1 VTLPTLA
8 GVQDVELAER
18 LRERGYRMTAQR
30 QLVLDAVRRLDHAAP
45 DDILAAVSEREQGV
59 NLSTVYRTLE
69 VLEEIGLVAHTHL
82 GHGAPAYH
90 STAEPAHLHLVCRRC
105 DRVTE
110 APTEL
115 ADGLVA
121 TLAAEHGFET
131 DVRHLTVFGDC
142 ENCKENH

>member
-1 VTLPTLA
+1 
-8 GVQDVELAER
+8 VQDGELAER
-18 LRERGYRMTAQR
+18 LRQRGYRMTAQR
-30 QLVLDAVRRLDHAAP
+30 QLVLDAVRRLDHAGP
-45 DDILAAVSEREQGV
+45 DDILADVSRREQGV
-59 NLSTVYRTLE
+59 NLSTIYRTLE

-82 GHGAPAYH
+82 GHGSPAYH
-90 STAEPAHLHLVCRRC
+90 STALPAHLHLVCRRC

-115 ADGLVA
+115 AAGFVA

-142 ENCKENH
+142 ENCKEDR